1 MTTPIS
7 PKQYRK
13 AMAFTACPTCT
24 YDIATGQG
32 TRNCNYGECPNLPEV
47 LDVTCPV
54 CNFNFLARDTV
65 PACGENPTCDFAR
78 ETVGPR
84 LKVLR
89 DWRASHLPA

>member
-1 MTTPIS
+1 MTTPIT

-13 AMAFTACPTCT
+13 AMAFAPCETCT

-32 TRNCNYGECPNLPEV
+32 TRNCNYGECPNVPDA

-65 PACGENPTCDFAR
+65 PACGENPSCDFAR
-78 ETVGPR
+78 EVVGPR

-89 DWRASHLPA
+89 EWRAARLPT